1 VILEISSKAIR
12 LKEAAGSAARSY
24 MYHAEH
30 KRQAWQLIESMTSRG
45 GGRRNAVLFKHC
57 DEYAK
62 DVFGSEKY
70 SPWLKAYTVL
80 SGTFKE
86 GWIPANYY
94 GTVVVAALKGNY
106 GGISDH
112 KAITSRL
119 FQTDLLPDVAYS
131 VNGLLCT
138 KSMDRVEPSDLK
150 KYLFGM
156 SEKVVFKRDGG
167 ARGESV
173 SIYDVNSFPDE
184 ATTFSNGV
192 FQSYVVQ
199 HPFFDA
205 FSTQSVST
213 LRLTTV
219 VEDDLNVSCRAAYL
233 RLPRSNETHV
243 KSETAIKVV
252 VNVDDGRL
260 HETGYLPDWV
270 PVVRHPD
277 SNELFSDQVIPNFHA
292 CVEVCLSLHEKLPF
306 ARTIGWDVVVDQHE
320 NVAVMEWNGWHND
333 IKFSEAAD
341 GPCFADLGWQNL
353 WRLKLNS

>member
-1 VILEISSKAIR
+1 MSSKAIR

-24 MYHAEH
+24 AYHAEN
-30 KRQAWQLIESMTSRG
+30 KREAWQLIESMTSRG
-45 GGRRNAVLFKHC
+45 GGQRNAALFKHC

-70 SPWLKAYTVL
+70 SPWLKAYTVR

-138 KSMDRVEPSDLK
+138 KSMDRVKPSDLK

-167 ARGESV
+167 ARGENV

-192 FQSYVVQ
+192 FQSYIVQ

-292 CVEVCLSLHEKLPF
+292 CVEACLSLHEKLPF

-320 NVAVMEWNGWHND
+320 NVAVMEWNGWDND
-333 IKFSEAAD
+333 IRFSEAAD